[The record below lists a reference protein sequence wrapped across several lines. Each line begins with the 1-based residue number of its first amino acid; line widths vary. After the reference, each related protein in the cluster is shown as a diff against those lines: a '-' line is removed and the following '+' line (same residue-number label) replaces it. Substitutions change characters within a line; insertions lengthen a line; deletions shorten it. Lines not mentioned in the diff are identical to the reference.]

1 MITVTSFVIQS
12 STSSQVTEQP
22 IKDQK
27 EEQQQSRKPD
37 KSTSNGEPPLVEIVS
52 QLLPDKSSPFQSHHM
67 SANGSFMDLSILI
80 QFVFLITLGIH

>member
-27 EEQQQSRKPD
+27 EEQQQSR
-37 KSTSNGEPPLVEIVS
+37 E
-52 QLLPDKSSPFQSHHM
+52 PDKSSPFQSHHM